1 MRCGI
6 LRHDCQDGDPVSL
19 FLISSKQ
26 SPEAQRA
33 QIQYAYIILQA
44 QPRDVIAVR
53 RWHVDAV
60 SGMMFL
66 RHDVPQQ
73 RFP

>member
-1 MRCGI
+1 
-6 LRHDCQDGDPVSL
+6 VSL

-26 SPEAQRA
+26 PPEAQRA
-33 QIQYAYIILQA
+33 QVQYAAILPQA
-44 QPRDVIAVR
+44 QPRDVIAGR
-53 RWHVDAV
+53 RRHIDVV